1 MRRTVLN
8 TIRSNVMQAADELAV
23 RRKGI
28 SRRAVMMDQN
38 KEEKTFQDDGH
49 E

>member
-1 MRRTVLN
+1 MLN

-28 SRRAVMMDQN
+28 SRIAIMMDQN
-38 KEEKTFQDDGH
+38 KEKKSFPR
-49 E
+49 

>member
-1 MRRTVLN
+1 
-8 TIRSNVMQAADELAV
+8 MQAADELAV

-28 SRRAVMMDQN
+28 SRIAVMMDQN
-38 KEEKTFQDDGH
+38 KEKKKHFQDDGH